1 MKRGLV
7 VIGLAFLGVVAWYW
21 LDLEW
26 GQLVPRGQGFE
37 IAKQFLA
44 AALQPALSYEADF
57 VPSGSPPFLQVIAGG
72 FFSTIIFA
80 SGALSLALLIGLPL
94 AVLASEMAPNS
105 VRVPIRLLIAG
116 MRSVHELLWAIV
128 FLAAFGLNSAG
139 AVIAIAVPYAGT
151 LAKVFSE
158 MLDEA
163 PRAGYLA
170 LLGNGSTRSQAFF
183 GALLPS
189 AGSDMAA
196 YAFYRFECA
205 LRSSAVLGF
214 FGYPTLGY
222 YLRQSFENLHYRE
235 VWTCLYAILIA
246 VVILESW
253 SGRLRRRLVA

>member
-7 VIGLAFLGVVAWYW
+7 VIGLGLLGVIAWW
-21 LDLEW
+21 SLGLSL

-37 IAKQFLA
+37 IAREFLA
-44 AALQPALSYEADF
+44 AAFRPALTYEADF
-57 VPSGSPPFLQVIAGG
+57 VPSGAPPFLRVIFDG
-72 FFSTIIFA
+72 FISTVVFA
-80 SGALSLALLIGLPL
+80 SAALSLALVIGLPL
-94 AVLASEMAPNS
+94 AVLASDLAPKG
-105 VRVPIRLLIAG
+105 VRVPVRIWIAG

-139 AVIAIAVPYAGT
+139 AIIAIAIPYAGT

-163 PRAGYLA
+163 PRSGYLA
-170 LLGNGSTRSQAFF
+170 LVGSGSTRSQAFF

-246 VVILESW
+246 VVIMEAW

>member
-7 VIGLAFLGVVAWYW
+7 VLGLAVLGLVAWW
-21 LDLEW
+21 SLGLQFS
-26 GQLVPRGQGFE
+26 QLLPRGQGFE
-37 IAKQFLA
+37 IAKDFLA
-44 AALQPALSYEADF
+44 AAFHPALSYEAEF
-57 VPSGSPPFLQVIAGG
+57 VPSGSPPFLQVILSG
-72 FFSTIIFA
+72 FFRTIVFA
-80 SGALSLALLIGLPL
+80 SAALSLALLIGLPL
-94 AVLASEMAPNS
+94 AILASEMTPNG
-105 VRVPIRLLIAG
+105 VRVPVRIWIAG

-139 AVIAIAVPYAGT
+139 AVIAIAIPYAGT

-163 PRAGYLA
+163 PHAGYTA
-170 LLGNGSTRSQAFF
+170 LIGNGSTRLQAFF

-246 VVILESW
+246 VIVLESW
-253 SGRLRRRLVA
+253 SGRMRQRLVA

>member
-7 VIGLAFLGVVAWYW
+7 VFGLALLGVVAWW
-21 LDLEW
+21 SLGLSFS
-26 GQLVPRGQGFE
+26 QLLPRGQGFE
-37 IAKQFLA
+37 IAKEFLA
-44 AALQPALSYEADF
+44 AALHPALTYEADF
-57 VPSGSPPFLQVIAGG
+57 VPTGSPPFLQIIANG
-72 FFSTIIFA
+72 FLATLIFA
-80 SGALSLALLIGLPL
+80 SAALSLALVIGLPL
-94 AVLASEMAPNS
+94 AVLASDMTPRS
-105 VRVPIRLLIAG
+105 VRVPVRIWIAG
-116 MRSVHELLWAIV
+116 MRSVHELLWAVV

-139 AVIAIAVPYAGT
+139 AVIAIAIPYAGT

-163 PRAGYLA
+163 PRAGYVA
-170 LLGNGSTRSQAFF
+170 LLGNGSTRIQAFF

-246 VVILESW
+246 VVVLESW
-253 SGRLRRRLVA
+253 SGRMRQRLVA